1 MGRKA
6 GKMQLGF
13 LTGQCGC
20 HGVSN
25 VAFSFGG
32 GSVLAAAWVF
42 HGFYI
47 ITGLFHPCRM
57 CTERIQPDIISYG
70 SITHACGASGQWE
83 RALGI
88 FQELRALGG
97 KRS

>member
-1 MGRKA
+1 MDVTVYQMSLFLLG
-6 GKMQLGF
+6 GGFCFGCGLGF
-13 LTGQCGC
+13 PWFL
-20 HGVSN
+20 HHYWIVPS
-25 VAFSFGG
+25 
-32 GSVLAAAWVF
+32 L
-42 HGFYI
+42 H
-47 ITGLFHPCRM
+47 CRM